1 MKLRRNWVVEELVAN
16 FIASRK
22 NMLAFAHAAMQ
33 VSQDVVAGETR
44 QVKRRKVADTREASN
59 GIAPQ
64 RRSTRS
70 QTKRITSKASASQ
83 QSPVSTQNEVAD
95 SDDGSAYEDEP
106 STSRHFDGTSDRE
119 PNDGLVACPSC
130 SRRMKESLVNSH
142 LDKCLTGE
150 ALSPSPPT
158 DEKISAQSPRPPHIV
173 AGTIAY
179 TQTKPS
185 SANRLPTL
193 NYSLLNDIA
202 LRKKLK
208 ELGIPNHG
216 SKELLRK
223 RHLEWLNLWNAN
235 CDSLH
240 PVTKLQLLKDLGTWE
255 RTLGRQ
261 VEKGQQGP
269 NGVMVKDFDRD
280 RYVKKQRNE
289 FDDLIAKARQ
299 NRAAK
304 ETEDAK
310 PSEGMDVQREGCAS
324 APMQV
329 DGSADAELEP
339 ATPHRLPAARN
350 PLMEAT
356 SPPEQQSE
364 SRTTAAPDPDARS
377 MPAFDW
383 IPQTRPDMATSDA
396 AHQPPPSSQ
405 RSMSRDI
412 TA

>member
-16 FIASRK
+16 FTASRK
-22 NMLAFAHAAMQ
+22 SVLDFAHAAIHM
-33 VSQDVVAGETR
+33 SQDVVAGEKR
-44 QVKRRKVADTREASN
+44 PAKRRKVADTRETVN
-59 GIAPQ
+59 GISPE

-70 QTKRITSKASASQ
+70 QTRRITSQASASQ

-95 SDDGSAYEDEP
+95 SDGGSTYEDEP

-119 PNDGLVACPSC
+119 PDDGLVACPSC

-142 LDKCLTGE
+142 LDKCLAGE
-150 ALSPSPPT
+150 VPSPTPPADNKT
-158 DEKISAQSPRPPHIV
+158 SAQSPHPPHVV

-185 SANRLPTL
+185 TSHRLATL
-193 NYSLLNDIA
+193 NYSLLGDSA

-208 ELGIPNHG
+208 ELGLPNHG
-216 SKELLRK
+216 SKELMRK

-235 CDSLH
+235 CDSLN
-240 PVTKLQLLKDLGTWE
+240 PVPKLQLLKDLATWE

-269 NGVMVKDFDRD
+269 SGVMVRDFDRE

-299 NRAAK
+299 HKAAK
-304 ETEDAK
+304 KTEDVK
-310 PSEGMDVQREGCAS
+310 SSEDPDALREGIAS
-324 APMQV
+324 APIQV
-329 DGSADAELEP
+329 DGPTDEELEQP
-339 ATPHRLPAARN
+339 MSHQLPTTQASG
-350 PLMEAT
+350 MEHP
-356 SPPEQQSE
+356 SGPVQHPEY
-364 SRTTAAPDPDARS
+364 RIPDAPGSDARS
-377 MPAFDW
+377 IPTFDCTTHTY
-383 IPQTRPDMATSDA
+383 PEADHSDA

-405 RSMSRDI
+405 RSMSHNI
-412 TA
+412 TT